1 MAKKEHISRYSTDEL
16 QAMRERGESKSDWAR
31 AAAMTDSEIETAI
44 AVDPDEACMAIDWTQ
59 ASVDMP
65 RPKAV
70 LNVRVDRDVLQFF
83 RRDGRGYQTK
93 INAVLRSYVEQM
105 LHRERR

>member
-1 MAKKEHISRYSTDEL
+1 MTKKEHIVRYSAEDLRT
-16 QAMRERGESKSDWAR
+16 MRERGESKSDWAR
-31 AAAMTDSEIETAI
+31 AAAMTGSETEAAI
-44 AVDPDEACMAIDWTQ
+44 AADPDEAGLTVDWTQ

-70 LNVRVDRDVLQFF
+70 LNMRVDRDVLDFF
-83 RRDGRGYQTK
+83 RRDRRGYQTK

-105 LHRERR
+105 GHRRGG